1 MLDAVAELAD
11 TIVPGH
17 GPIGGAEEV
26 RELQAY
32 LRACVDADGDA
43 AAIPPGPWD
52 SWLERERDVINVERA
67 VQIREGRRSDMPPAM
82 LKAIGL
88 A

>member
-17 GPIGGAEEV
+17 GPIGGDEEV
-26 RELQAY
+26 RELQGY
-32 LRACVDADGDA
+32 LRACVDADGDP

-67 VQIREGRRSDMPPAM
+67 VQIVEGRRSDMPPGDA
-82 LKAIGL
+82 
-88 A
+88 